1 MVIYSVY
8 RINFFNF
15 KFFLNSVN
23 TAEINGDGESRMK
36 KIALLCVGGIL
47 VLMASSVRAQDATG
61 AVPSLADVMS
71 SMSSEEVTQMESDV
85 SSGGSLS
92 MDMDVTIEAAVSD
105 AVSEGL
111 ISAEQAE
118 DAAATLEIV
127 SSNAEFFN
135 FDILEAI
142 GDVIASGEFSMEEVR
157 QTLEG
162 FNTLSDA
169 GKSLVGNEAFDATDT
184 ADGSLFSQ
192 LSDADKAIVLN
203 NMPVVGN
210 DS

>member
-1 MVIYSVY
+1 MRRIVLVCSV
-8 RINFFNF
+8 
-15 KFFLNSVN
+15 
-23 TAEINGDGESRMK
+23 
-36 KIALLCVGGIL
+36 
-47 VLMASSVRAQDATG
+47 VLTTMSLTFAAKAQDATG

-71 SMSSEEVTQMESDV
+71 SMSSDEVSQMESDV
-85 SSGGSLS
+85 ASGGSLS
-92 MDMDVTIEAAVSD
+92 MDMDVTVEAAVND
-105 AVSEGL
+105 AVAEGL

-142 GDVIASGEFSMEEVR
+142 GEVIASGEFSMEEVR

-162 FNTLSDA
+162 FNSLSDA
-169 GKSLVGNEAFDATDT
+169 GKSLVGNESFDATDT
-184 ADGSLFSQ
+184 ADGSLFNQ

>member
-1 MVIYSVY
+1 
-8 RINFFNF
+8 
-15 KFFLNSVN
+15 
-23 TAEINGDGESRMK
+23 MK
-36 KIALLCVGGIL
+36 KSVLLCVCGTL
-47 VLMASSVRAQDATG
+47 VLMASSARAQDATG

-71 SMSSEEVTQMESDV
+71 SMSSEEVSQMESDV

-92 MDMDVTIEAAVSD
+92 MDMDVTVETAVND
-105 AVSEGL
+105 AVAEGL

-169 GKSLVGNEAFDATDT
+169 VSYTHLTLPTTPYV
-184 ADGSLFSQ
+184 
-192 LSDADKAIVLN
+192 
-203 NMPVVGN
+203 
-210 DS
+210 

>member
-1 MVIYSVY
+1 
-8 RINFFNF
+8 
-15 KFFLNSVN
+15 
-23 TAEINGDGESRMK
+23 MK
-36 KIALLCVGGIL
+36 KLALLCVGGTL

-71 SMSSEEVTQMESDV
+71 SMSSEEVTQMENDV

>member
-1 MVIYSVY
+1 
-8 RINFFNF
+8 
-15 KFFLNSVN
+15 
-23 TAEINGDGESRMK
+23 
-36 KIALLCVGGIL
+36 
-47 VLMASSVRAQDATG
+47 
-61 AVPSLADVMS
+61 MS
-71 SMSSEEVTQMESDV
+71 SRIFSKSENWYNC
-85 SSGGSLS
+85 L
-92 MDMDVTIEAAVSD
+92 
-105 AVSEGL
+105 L
-111 ISAEQAE
+111 NLPPRHAEY
-118 DAAATLEIV
+118 
-127 SSNAEFFN
+127 FN